1 MKKSTVILS
10 VLGLVS
16 AASLAACSLS
26 SLGGDN
32 LSGDTSAL
40 LNGGMTNEMVSA
52 SLLFTPTT
60 TSAPQLKKAWGGS
73 HDHHGWT
80 EDDPASIASAISGF
94 DNLVMDEYTIATV
107 EKESD
112 RPEYAKEIVL
122 TYTLPDASKSDIALY
137 YNEVTKTTGGDD
149 TSDEEETSDEDVVSS
164 DEGVTSSSEE
174 VVSTTKDTSTSEE
187 TSVTSGPSL
196 KGNQDPNYFKALHSG
211 GYKSGA
217 CNGMLHGANRYL
229 NDENGETTIEIYRV
243 TGLAVYD
250 TGVATF
256 AAENKIVTNGN
267 VTLNFASFGLFNS
280 WTDFLAVEKAFI
292 SDGTDTRSVY
302 VYSAFQNGSYTYL
315 LLQSTPESERYVY
328 KTATER
334 NIINRFTSG
343 GVEYYELYLSIEG
356 SPTTVGLFK
365 KVVTVDDNGTET
377 ITYERASYREIG
389 RSSSYED

>member
-16 AASLAACSLS
+16 AASLAACSLT
-26 SLGGDN
+26 SLNGDI

-40 LNGGMTNEMVSA
+40 LEGGMTNEMVSA
-52 SLLFTPTT
+52 SLLFTPTAA
-60 TSAPQLKKAWGGS
+60 SAPQLKKAWGGS
-73 HDHHGWT
+73 DKHHGWT
-80 EDDPASIASAISGF
+80 EGDPASIASAISGF
-94 DNLVMDEYTIATV
+94 DNLVMDEYTIVTA

-122 TYTLPDASKSDIALY
+122 TYTLPDATKSDIALY

-149 TSDEEETSDEDVVSS
+149 TTDGDVA
-164 DEGVTSSSEE
+164 SSSEE
-174 VVSTTKDTSTSEE
+174 IITSSEDVTSTTEDTSTSEE
-187 TSVTSGPSL
+187 VPATSEPSL
-196 KGNQDPNYFKALHSG
+196 KGNQEPNYFKALHSG

-229 NDENGETTIEIYRV
+229 DEENGETTVEIYRIS
-243 TGLAVYD
+243 GLAVYE

-302 VYSAFQNGSYTYL
+302 IYSAYQNGAYTHL
-315 LLQSTPESERYVY
+315 LLQTTPESERYVY

-343 GVEYYELYLSIEG
+343 GVEYYELYLALEG

-365 KVVTVDDNGTET
+365 KVVTVDDNGAET
-377 ITYERASYREIG
+377 ITYERASYSEIG